1 MKRIK
6 TPLLLQLE
14 ITECGAASL
23 GIMLEHFGKVV
34 PLTELRT
41 ACGVSRDGVK
51 ASNIVKAARGYGLT
65 AKGLKV
71 GLDDVADLKFPFVV
85 FWDFNH
91 FLVVEGV
98 DHRKDIVF
106 LNDPAH
112 GHRKVTLG
120 EFDQGYTGV
129 VLTFEPGESFIRGGR
144 RPSLFRAVRER
155 LQHSGTAIHHLLF
168 AGLLLTI
175 PGLVLPAFTQI
186 FLDRI
191 LGEQRVNW
199 LLPLVLALGG
209 TVLFK
214 MLAEG
219 TKFVFLRRLRMHL
232 AISMASQFFWH
243 LLRLPAGFYSQ
254 RYTGEIASRQG
265 LNDGLAETLSGRIA
279 DTVLSVVM
287 MIFYLVLMLYYNWLL
302 TLIGVAFA
310 AVSFLALRLLRSKRV
325 DANLRLVQDFGKV
338 SGDSIAA
345 LQSMET
351 IKAAGQETSFF
362 HRWSGRYTK
371 AINSM
376 QDLELSTQT
385 LGMLPV
391 LLNSLNTMIIYL
403 IGGLAVMDGDM
414 SIGTLIAFTAL
425 MASFQAPVGSLV
437 SLGAEIQE
445 LEGDLRRLDDVL
457 EAPLDI
463 EAPSGQAKNTS
474 DTLGDW
480 PLTLKGEVGVSEVTF
495 GYSPLEPPLFEDISI
510 NIAPG
515 KRLALV
521 GGSGSGKTTLAQ
533 IICGLYQ
540 PWTGSV
546 TIDGHERSIIPRDIM
561 VASLAVVSQE
571 VFLFEGTVRDNLT
584 LWDSTV
590 PEESLIQACT
600 DAEILDTVLALPG
613 GLDGQLIESGAN
625 LSGGQRQRLEIAR
638 ALVRSP
644 SILVLDEATSALDAE
659 TEHLIADRL
668 LARGCTCIMVAH
680 RLSTIRDCDEIIV
693 LEAGRIAE
701 RGTHTDLWQQGGY
714 YAALLQASEGAG
726 EFDSDG

>member
-1 MKRIK
+1 
-6 TPLLLQLE
+6 
-14 ITECGAASL
+14 
-23 GIMLEHFGKVV
+23 
-34 PLTELRT
+34 
-41 ACGVSRDGVK
+41 
-51 ASNIVKAARGYGLT
+51 
-65 AKGLKV
+65 
-71 GLDDVADLKFPFVV
+71 
-85 FWDFNH
+85 
-91 FLVVEGV
+91 
-98 DHRKDIVF
+98 
-106 LNDPAH
+106 
-112 GHRKVTLG
+112 
-120 EFDQGYTGV
+120 
-129 VLTFEPGESFIRGGR
+129 
-144 RPSLFRAVRER
+144 
-155 LQHSGTAIHHLLF
+155 
-168 AGLLLTI
+168 
-175 PGLVLPAFTQI
+175 
-186 FLDRI
+186 
-191 LGEQRVNW
+191 
-199 LLPLVLALGG
+199 
-209 TVLFK
+209 
-214 MLAEG
+214 
-219 TKFVFLRRLRMHL
+219 
-232 AISMASQFFWH
+232 MASQFFWH

-287 MIFYLVLMLYYNWLL
+287 MVFYLFLMLYYNWVL

-391 LLNSLNTMIIYL
+391 ILNSLNTMIIYL

-425 MASFQAPVGSLV
+425 MGSFQAPVGSLV

-457 EAPLDI
+457 DAPLDI
-463 EAPSGQAKNTS
+463 EAPSGPEQSAQVPA
-474 DTLGDW
+474 DDW
-480 PLTLKGEVGVSEVTF
+480 PLALKGEVNVSGVTF

-510 NIAPG
+510 DVAPG

-540 PWTGSV
+540 PWTGTV
-546 TIDGHERSIIPRDIM
+546 LIDGHERSQIPRDVM

-571 VFLFEGTVRDNLT
+571 VFLFAGTVRDNLT
-584 LWDSTV
+584 LWDATV
-590 PEESLIQACT
+590 SEESLIRACA

-613 GLDGQLIESGAN
+613 GLDGQLIEAGAN

-638 ALVRSP
+638 ALVRNP

-659 TEHLIADRL
+659 TEHLIAGRL

-680 RLSTIRDCDEIIV
+680 RLSTIRDSDEIIV

-701 RGTHTDLWQQGGY
+701 RGAHAELWQQGGY
-714 YAALLQASEGAG
+714 YAALLHASEGTG
-726 EFDSDG
+726 ETESHG